1 MEKKISKDTPLGE
14 ITFRRYESPSNE
26 GGRKLVRKLCL
37 SLGLLQPGDS
47 RDVVVD
53 VLYVL
58 LKAKKQK
65 KYLTS
70 EEIVARVIKE
80 RKAAKQPMLG
90 IASSNIRR
98 QILRL
103 RDILLVEKIKNVYRI
118 TEFSTL
124 TTIFDTRIKAVL
136 LESTLSRVRE
146 YVQAIDDGSSKPE
159 QKLE

>member
-1 MEKKISKDTPLGE
+1 MAKKISKDTPLGE
-14 ITFRRYESPSNE
+14 ITFRRYEKPGKIGE
-26 GGRKLVRKLCL
+26 RGLVRKLCL

-65 KYLTS
+65 KMLTS
-70 EEIVARVIKE
+70 DEVVERVIKE
-80 RKAAKQPMLG
+80 RKRARLPMLG

-103 RDILLVEKIKNVYRI
+103 RELFLVEKINNAYRI
-118 TEFSTL
+118 TEFSNL
-124 TTIFDTRIKAVL
+124 SEVFDEKIKGFL
-136 LESTLSRVRE
+136 LQSTLQRVRE
-146 YVQAIDDGSSKPE
+146 YVESVDSSFKR
-159 QKLE
+159 K